1 MGELAGCGLKKND
14 LFNLAIEDMGSDG
27 EGIGRYNGFT
37 FFVKDA
43 VPGDVIRARVLK
55 LKKNYGFARVEELVK
70 ASADRVTPRCPVA
83 RQCGGCQL
91 QHVSYERQLAY
102 KQDKVKNCLERI
114 GGLTNVT
121 LEPIIGM
128 EEPYYYRNKAQFPVG
143 VGKDGRPVIGFYAG
157 RTHSIVDTERCYIQA
172 PVNEVLIAAVR
183 EYLTECG
190 AAPYDEETHTGVV
203 RHILTRVGFATG
215 EIMVCMVIN
224 GERLPKAEVLREKLE
239 RAIEGWNRGIV
250 PAEGNKNLQIEF
262 AEGAKGLL
270 PVEEGQ
276 EQQEKG
282 KQRKQSNMPAG
293 AERDWQAVSAEGEQ
307 SLQAALTESI
317 REASCREAER
327 DWKVND
333 SMQYRLASLC
343 LNINTEK
350 TNVILG
356 SRVVPL
362 YGETYITDYIGPV
375 KYRISPLSFYQVNPG
390 QTRRLYEQALAYA
403 DLKGGETV
411 WDLYCG
417 IGTISLFLAQRAK
430 MVYGVE
436 IVPQAIEDARKNAE
450 LNGITNA
457 QFFVGAAEDVLPEQ
471 YEKSGGRMRAD
482 VIVVDPP
489 RAGCAESLLK
499 TIVDMQPEKVV
510 YVSCDPATLARD
522 VKYLRE
528 HGYGYVKGRA
538 VDQFGMSGH
547 VETVVLMS
555 RTVESY
561 L

>member
-1 MGELAGCGLKKND
+1 MGEMSGCGLKKND
-14 LFNLAIEDMGSDG
+14 MFDLAIEDMGSDG

-102 KQDKVKNCLERI
+102 KQDKVKNCMERI

-190 AAPYDEETHTGVV
+190 AAPYDEETHTGLV

-250 PAEGNKNLQIEF
+250 PAEGKQDLRLE
-262 AEGAKGLL
+262 AT
-270 PVEEGQ
+270 EE
-276 EQQEKG
+276 
-282 KQRKQSNMPAG
+282 
-293 AERDWQAVSAEGEQ
+293 AERILLAEAEQDLRTVSAEGEQ

-417 IGTISLFLAQRAK
+417 IGTISLFLAQKAGA
-430 MVYGVE
+430 VYGVE

-528 HGYGYVKGRA
+528 HGYEYVKGRA

-547 VETVVLMS
+547 VETVCLMS
-555 RTVESY
+555 RVKG
-561 L
+561 

>member
-1 MGELAGCGLKKND
+1 MGEMSGCGLKKND
-14 LFNLAIEDMGSDG
+14 MFDLTIEDMGSDG

-43 VPGDVIRARVLK
+43 VPGDVIRARALK
-55 LKKNYGFARVEELVK
+55 LKKNYGYARVEEIVK

-91 QHVSYERQLAY
+91 QHMSYERQLAY

-114 GGLTNVT
+114 GGLANAA

-143 VGKDGRPVIGFYAG
+143 VGRDGRPVIGFYAG

-172 PVNEVLIAAVR
+172 PVNEALIAAVR

-190 AAPYDEETHTGVV
+190 VMPYNEETHTGLV
-203 RHILTRVGFATG
+203 RHILTRVGFTTG
-215 EIMVCMVIN
+215 EIMVCVVIN
-224 GERLPKAEVLREKLE
+224 GTSLPKAEVLREKLE
-239 RAIEGWNRGIV
+239 RAIESWNRGIA
-250 PAEGNKNLQIEF
+250 PAG
-262 AEGAKGLL
+262 AERDLRLESA
-270 PVEEGQ
+270 EEAGRILRAEAGQ
-276 EQQEKG
+276 EGKAKG
-282 KQRKQSNMPAG
+282 KQRKQSIVPAG
-293 AERDWQAVSAEGEQ
+293 AEQDLRAASAEGEQ
-307 SLQAALTESI
+307 GLQAALTESI

-327 DWKVND
+327 DCKIND
-333 SMQYRLASLC
+333 SMRYKLASLC

-356 SRVVPL
+356 SRVVPI
-362 YGETYITDYIGPV
+362 YGEPYITDCIGPV

-457 QFFVGAAEDVLPEQ
+457 RFFAGAAEDVLPEQ

-528 HGYGYVKGRA
+528 HGYEFVKGRA

-547 VETVVLMS
+547 VESVVLMS
-555 RTVESY
+555 RVEK
-561 L
+561 